1 MNNPNTQAV
10 VPKSFSQYVRSMG
23 PGLVVAL
30 TWLGA
35 GDLVDSAVAG
45 EIDSA
50 VAGGHYGYSLM
61 WAMVFALFVRF
72 VFVSIIAKYQLCNQR
87 GESVMAG
94 LKRVH
99 PYLPVFVGVVA
110 LFFGHFY
117 GSYLIKGT
125 GEASASLVGILPA
138 WAWSLFWV
146 TAGAFFLF
154 RGAYRQVETVFY
166 AFLVMLS
173 VSLIGVALWSGP
185 NPAAAAKGVFLF
197 AVPEQRGPFSAF
209 LVVVSLVG
217 AVGGSIANIMYPYF
231 IQQKGWVG
239 PKFRRLQHYDLAF
252 GTLVLVFLNLSV
264 WTIGAEV
271 LYPLGVS
278 LTNLDDLASLLTLV
292 LGALGGPIFYLGVFA
307 AVYSSAIGNATG
319 FGLMCVDVVNVCRSS
334 DSAPSHFI
342 FKQSSVYRIV
352 AAWCLFSPLIWS
364 LPGMPGFITLTIIAN
379 ASAVVVLP
387 VLCGSLWYMTAKTE
401 LIGSA
406 YRNKWWENA
415 LMSGL
420 FVLSIWGAYQ
430 SIIAV
435 AAVLHS

>member
-1 MNNPNTQAV
+1 MSNPNTQAA
-10 VPKSFSQYVRSMG
+10 VPRSFSQYVRAMG

-45 EIDSA
+45 
-50 VAGGHYGYSLM
+50 GHYGYSLM
-61 WAMVFALFVRF
+61 WAMVIALFVRF

-94 LKRVH
+94 LKRIH
-99 PYLPVFVGVVA
+99 PVLPVFVGVVA

-125 GEASASLVGILPA
+125 GEATASLLGILPA
-138 WAWSLFWV
+138 WAWSVFWV
-146 TAGAFFLF
+146 TTGAFFLF
-154 RGAYRQVETVFY
+154 RGAYRHVEIVFY

-173 VSLIGVALWSGP
+173 LSLVGVALWSGP
-185 NPAAAAKGVFLF
+185 SPVAAAKGVFLF

-209 LVVVSLVG
+209 LVVISLVG
-217 AVGGSIANIMYPYF
+217 AVGGSIANLMYPYF
-231 IQQKGWVG
+231 MQQKGWVG

-271 LYPLGVS
+271 LYPRGIS

-292 LGALGGPIFYLGVFA
+292 LGELGGPIFYLGVFA

-319 FGLMCVDVVNVCRSS
+319 FGLMCVDVVNVCSS
-334 DSAPSHFI
+334 SGTPPVSRAPT
-342 FKQSSVYRIV
+342 QSPVYRIV
-352 AAWCLFSPLIWS
+352 AAWCLFSPLVWS

-387 VLCGSLWYMTAKTE
+387 VLCGSLWYMTARTA
-401 LIGSA
+401 LIGST
-406 YRNKWWENA
+406 YRNKWWENG

-420 FVLSIWGAYQ
+420 FILSIWGAYQ
-430 SIIAV
+430 SVVAIGAV
-435 AAVLHS
+435 FSS